1 MCFTVNLT
9 TWYSLPSHAAIR
21 TYNFILQTLR
31 DRIMKAHVQQQR
43 QKERNCRSCI
53 VRLVLG
59 IVGMFVVLLC
69 VYELKSIQSAGPQIS
84 AIDFTEHDR
93 PSGNIMGDKQAVKLR
108 SNAVPSDELE
118 QEAQRFIAEEQ
129 ARNKKEMDHDKDGDA
144 LAQRERERKRAREE
158 EKKEKARVEKLIQ
171 QRKRQE
177 REEKARVEE
186 LKRQQELQRRK
197 EEEEEDT
204 KCVICKVP
212 PDVRDYHCPAEVKRI
227 KKLPKLPT
235 MTVIFTICN
244 EPKESLYYS
253 INSVFERTPR
263 HLLKEIVIVD
273 DGSSVD
279 YLQSPLEEFIRQS
292 QHPHTQFLPTT
303 CLVSCP
309 FCSEQCMHNNNNR
322 SNKKT

>member
-1 MCFTVNLT
+1 
-9 TWYSLPSHAAIR
+9 
-21 TYNFILQTLR
+21 
-31 DRIMKAHVQQQR
+31 
-43 QKERNCRSCI
+43 
-53 VRLVLG
+53 
-59 IVGMFVVLLC
+59 MFVVLLC
-69 VYELKSIQSAGPQIS
+69 VYELKSIQSAGPQNS

-93 PSGNIMGDKQAVKLR
+93 PSDNIMGDKQAVKLR
-108 SNAVPSDELE
+108 SNAVPEEDIQAE
-118 QEAQRFIAEEQ
+118 QEAKRFIAEEQ

-144 LAQRERERKRAREE
+144 LAERENERNRARDE
-158 EKKEKARVEKLIQ
+158 EKKAAKEKARVEKLIQ
-171 QRKRQE
+171 QRERQE

-186 LKRQQELQRRK
+186 LKRKQELQRRK

-227 KKLPKLPT
+227 NKLPKLPT

-279 YLQSPLEEFIRQS
+279 YLRSPLEEFIRQS
-292 QHPHTQFLPTT
+292 QHPHTQFVPTT

>member
-1 MCFTVNLT
+1 ME
-9 TWYSLPSHAAIR
+9 
-21 TYNFILQTLR
+21 TL
-31 DRIMKAHVQQQR
+31 KAS
-43 QKERNCRSCI
+43 K
-53 VRLVLG
+53 
-59 IVGMFVVLLC
+59 
-69 VYELKSIQSAGPQIS
+69 
-84 AIDFTEHDR
+84 
-93 PSGNIMGDKQAVKLR
+93 
-108 SNAVPSDELE
+108 
-118 QEAQRFIAEEQ
+118 
-129 ARNKKEMDHDKDGDA
+129 
-144 LAQRERERKRAREE
+144 RERERKEEARLEKLERQREREYEEQKRDRERNEKVRLEKLKREREREE
-158 EKKEKARVEKLIQ
+158 KVRLEA
-171 QRKRQE
+171 RKRE
-177 REEKARVEE
+177 REEKARLGK
-186 LKRQQELQRRK
+186 LKQQRRK

-212 PDVRDYHCPAEVKRI
+212 DDVRDSQCPAEVKRI
-227 KKLPKLPT
+227 NKLPKLPT

-279 YLQSPLEEFIRQS
+279 YLRSPLEEFIRQS

-322 SNKKT
+322 SNKKTYKNKKKNRENTTVDYTKAVCITPCVG